1 MTIIDIAYQQL
12 EQACKE
18 LNLSEKEI
26 NSLKNFKKITQVK
39 IKVNGK
45 KYTGFRIIHNNALGP
60 GKGGIRFHPEETIDT
75 IKSLALWMT
84 FKCSL
89 AGIPF
94 GGAKGG
100 IIVDPKKLT
109 EQEIEV
115 LSRGYI
121 QKIYKHI
128 GPHKD
133 VPAPDVYTNSQIMA
147 YMLDEYEKITKK
159 HAPGVITGKPLELGG
174 SLGRDEATARGAFYN
189 IEETC
194 KKLQIKNPRIV
205 VQGFGNAG
213 YFLAKIAKENKFKVI
228 AVSDSKGAIYSEKGL
243 DPEKVFE
250 HKKQTGSV
258 QFYEN
263 SKNITNKELLE
274 LETDILAPSAIE
286 NVITSENASDIKAK
300 IIAEV
305 ANGPVTPEADNI
317 LRNKNIVQIPDILCN
332 SGGVIVSYFE
342 WIQNN
347 TGNYWELKQV
357 RDKLHK
363 IIKDNFEKV
372 YNLSKEKNIHTRTAS
387 YMIAIERVLKAMKLR
402 NSI

>member
-1 MTIIDIAYQQL
+1 MDILNIAFKQL
-12 EQACKE
+12 EQACQE
-18 LNLSEKEI
+18 LNLSESEI
-26 NSLKNFKKITQVK
+26 NSLKKFNKITKVK
-39 IKVNGK
+39 IKVHGK

-60 GKGGIRFHPEETIDT
+60 GKGGIRFHPEETIET

-89 AGIPF
+89 AGIPL

-100 IIVDPKKLT
+100 IIVNPKKLS
-109 EQEIEV
+109 EQEIEL

-133 VPAPDVYTNSQIMA
+133 IPAPDVYTNPKIMA
-147 YMLDEYEKITKK
+147 YMLDEYEKIVGK
-159 HAPGVITGKPLELGG
+159 HTPGVITGKPIELGG

-189 IEETC
+189 IQEAC
-194 KKLQIKNPRIV
+194 KNLKIKSPKIV
-205 VQGFGNAG
+205 IQGFGNAG
-213 YFLAKIAKENKFKVI
+213 YFLAKIAKENKFKI
-228 AVSDSKGAIYSEKGL
+228 IGLSDSKGGIYSEKGL

-250 HKKQTGSV
+250 HKKITGSV
-258 QFYEN
+258 EN
-263 SKNITNKELLE
+263 FPNSQNITNQKLLE

-286 NVITSENASDIKAK
+286 KVITEFNAQSIKAK
-300 IIAEV
+300 IIAEL

-317 LRNKNIVQIPDILCN
+317 LKNKNIFQIPDILCN

-347 TGNYWELKQV
+347 TGNYWELKEV
-357 RDKLHK
+357 REKLQK
-363 IIKDNFEKV
+363 IIKENFERV
-372 YNLSKEKNIHTRTAS
+372 YKLSKEKHIHTRTAS

-402 NSI
+402 TNL

>member
-1 MTIIDIAYQQL
+1 MDILEIAFNQL

-18 LNLSEKEI
+18 LNLTESEI
-26 NSLKNFKKITQVK
+26 DSLKKFHKITKVK
-39 IKVNGK
+39 IKTNGK
-45 KYTGFRIIHNNALGP
+45 KYTGFRILHNNALGP
-60 GKGGIRFHPEETIDT
+60 GKGGIRFHPEETIET

-100 IIVDPKKLT
+100 IIVNPKELT
-109 EQEIEV
+109 EKEIEE

-121 QKIYKHI
+121 QKIHKHI

-133 VPAPDVYTNSQIMA
+133 IPAPDVYTNPKIMA
-147 YMLDEYEKITKK
+147 YMLDEYEKINKK
-159 HAPGVITGKPLELGG
+159 HSPGVITGKPIELGG

-189 IEETC
+189 IQEAC
-194 KKLQIKNPRIV
+194 KKFKIKSPKIV
-205 VQGFGNAG
+205 IQGFGNAG

-228 AVSDSKGAIYSEKGL
+228 GVSDSKSGIYSEKGL
-243 DPEKVFE
+243 DPEQVLE

-258 QFYEN
+258 EN
-263 SKNITNKELLE
+263 FPNSENITNQKLLE

-286 NVITSENASDIKAK
+286 RVITEFNAQNIKAK

-305 ANGPVTPEADNI
+305 ANGPITPEADNI
-317 LRNKNIVQIPDILCN
+317 LKNKNIFQIPDILCN

-347 TGNYWELKQV
+347 TGNYWELKNI
-357 RDKLHK
+357 RNKLQK
-363 IIKDNFEKV
+363 IIKENFEKV
-372 YNLSKEKNIHTRTAS
+372 YKLSKEKKVHTRTAS
-387 YMIAIERVLKAMKLR
+387 FMIAIERVLNAMKLR
-402 NSI
+402 TNL